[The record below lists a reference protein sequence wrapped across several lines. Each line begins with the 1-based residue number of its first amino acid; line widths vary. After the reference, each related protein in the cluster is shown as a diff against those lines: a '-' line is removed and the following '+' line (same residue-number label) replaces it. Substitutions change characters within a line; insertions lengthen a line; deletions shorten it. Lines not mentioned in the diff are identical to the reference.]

1 MRKIKKIELEKE
13 IITCDTCGT
22 DFEEDE
28 HNTFTCMVCHKDV
41 CGNCVKQ
48 VQIIFKPVVMFSSLL
63 NLCPH
68 CFETLTLKKLEDL
81 EYNEK

>member
-1 MRKIKKIELEKE
+1 MRRIKKIELEKE

-28 HNTFTCMVCHKDV
+28 HNTFECMACHKDV

-48 VQIIFKPVVMFSSLL
+48 IQISFNPVSLYL
-63 NLCPH
+63 FWIKLCPH
-68 CFETLTLKKLEDL
+68 CFETLTLKEIKELNP
-81 EYNEK
+81 NEE

>member
-1 MRKIKKIELEKE
+1 MRRIKKIELEKE
-13 IITCDTCGT
+13 IITCDTCGI

-28 HNTFTCMVCHKDV
+28 HNTFECMVCHKNI

-48 VQIIFKPVVMFSSLL
+48 IKISFNPVDIFSFLF

-68 CFETLTLKKLEDL
+68 CFETLTLKELEEL